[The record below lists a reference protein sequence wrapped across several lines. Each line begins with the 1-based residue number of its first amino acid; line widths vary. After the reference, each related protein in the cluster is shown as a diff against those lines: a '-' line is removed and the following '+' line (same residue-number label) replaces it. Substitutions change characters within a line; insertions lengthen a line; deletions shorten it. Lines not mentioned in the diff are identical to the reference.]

1 MSRQLSAAA
10 AAPRRVL
17 RASRRRPAVAQL
29 RMDIDAVED
38 EAVDDLPPALSAGPS
53 SASDD
58 APAAARRAAAVVSLD
73 ADEIVD
79 GADWHYDSD
88 FAAESGPEDEDEDLD
103 LSFDP
108 TTASLPDS
116 TSEDD
121 DAEDD
126 DVDYVSE
133 HDSSIDSDAPL
144 SDLVHRANLK
154 RNAPGTK
161 GWKWRPQVDNVV
173 RRFPF
178 TGAPGIVDGLL
189 EDEPTAADCFQLF
202 FTPALW
208 TRVKEETNRYAV
220 DWATRHPSSGA
231 SHMKAWKDV
240 DEEELQLYLALRM
253 IMGIKQLPQMRM
265 YWSHNRILGV
275 PLFGQYMSRDRFMQI
290 TSKIHFNDNATDPR
304 GDRLWKIRPVI
315 ECFRKQ
321 FKDVVVPDKDIS
333 IDESLFR

>member
-1 MSRQLSAAA
+1 MSRQLSLAAT
-10 AAPRRVL
+10 APRRVL
-17 RASRRRPAVAQL
+17 RASRRRPAAAQL
-29 RMDIDAVED
+29 RMDIDAAED
-38 EAVDDLPPALSAGPS
+38 EAVDDLPPAPSAGPS

-79 GADWHYDSD
+79 GAEWLYDSD
-88 FAAESGPEDEDEDLD
+88 FARESGSEDEESIDLD
-103 LSFDP
+103 FEPPATLS
-108 TTASLPDS
+108 DS
-116 TSEDD
+116 SSED
-121 DAEDD
+121 EE
-126 DVDYVSE
+126 VDYVSQ

-144 SDLVHRANLK
+144 SDFVCRANLK
-154 RNAPGTK
+154 RNAPGTP
-161 GWKWRPQVDNVV
+161 GWKWRPQVDNLV

-178 TGAPGIVDGLL
+178 TEAASAGIVDGLL

-220 DWATRHPSSGA
+220 DWAMRHPPSGA
-231 SHMKAWKDV
+231 SHMKAWEDV

-253 IMGIKQLPQMRM
+253 IMGIKQLPQMRH
-265 YWSHNRILGV
+265 YWSQNRILGV

-290 TSKIHFNDNATDPR
+290 TSRLHFNDNGTDPK
-304 GDRLWKIRPVI
+304 GDRLWKIRPVL
-315 ECFRKQ
+315 ESFREQ
-321 FKDVVVPDKDIS
+321 FKSVVVPHAKIS